1 MIPDERVNDTLPENQ
16 DGGEEMPVL
25 QCPHCN
31 RGSDFRV
38 AAQTDDPNQGG
49 LRLAIG
55 FCLLCGKDAYLS
67 LNASNNSVVRSYPR
81 QGHAAPK
88 ELPETVNQ
96 AFTEAL
102 LCQDASAPNG
112 AMLMARRAIQ
122 ESLKLLGANA
132 NEDLPTQLQKLVD
145 KQKITPELKEW
156 ADHAR
161 IGGRIAAHGTGG
173 KDWGDASLEWEDS
186 TDAEAVIASCL
197 GFFAYIYVIPEQN
210 RQRREQTGIPP
221 ALQSETDNNEPSPS

>member
-31 RGSDFRV
+31 RGSEFRV

-88 ELPETVNQ
+88 PES
-96 AFTEAL
+96 TEGMTL
-102 LCQDASAPNG
+102 QQQNG
-112 AMLMARRAIQ
+112 
-122 ESLKLLGANA
+122 
-132 NEDLPTQLQKLVD
+132 
-145 KQKITPELKEW
+145 
-156 ADHAR
+156 
-161 IGGRIAAHGTGG
+161 
-173 KDWGDASLEWEDS
+173 
-186 TDAEAVIASCL
+186 
-197 GFFAYIYVIPEQN
+197 
-210 RQRREQTGIPP
+210 
-221 ALQSETDNNEPSPS
+221 